1 MKNLLS
7 ENMLR
12 FGTKNLS
19 ESAQKESIVKSIIQ
33 TIKEHGLTNA
43 VRRSLLT
50 EAVVELM
57 ADAGAAAALKNLKA
71 QIAKG
76 TKLPGVV
83 MGQYYLKVTSN
94 AETTD
99 QLGTGVMVR
108 GKVGG
113 LHGKGIGGVGTIPV
127 PSYFTNTSGAE
138 GGTLEFPIAG
148 AWTILN
154 FDNSQSP
161 LPATTTEQAA
171 IINAACALYPLVS
184 LNAMLAAHPKKAAY
198 DTAMAAFKASKS
210 AIKPLLTGNA
220 KAFYGIV

>member
-19 ESAQKESIVKSIIQ
+19 ESMKKSLVVESIMQ
-33 TIKEHGLTNA
+33 TINEHGLQNA
-43 VRRSLLT
+43 VYRRLLT

-57 ADAGAAAALKNLKA
+57 TDAGAAAALKNLKA
-71 QIAKG
+71 QIARG
-76 TKLPGVV
+76 TTLPGVV

-94 AETTD
+94 ADTKD
-99 QLGTGVMVR
+99 QIITGVMIR

-127 PSYFTNTSGAE
+127 PSNFTSTSGAE
-138 GGTLEFPIAG
+138 GGTLEFPPAG

-154 FDNSQSP
+154 FDNAQTP
-161 LPATTTEQAA
+161 LPATPAEIAA
-171 IINAACALYPLVS
+171 NINAACALYPIQS
-184 LNAMLAAHPKKAAY
+184 LNDMLAAHPKKAAY
-198 DTAMAAFKASKS
+198 DTAIAAFKASAS